1 MKPDDIMNKII
12 EDSYI
17 IKSALEV
24 EDIDIV
30 VETLKRRQQWIDEL
44 EKNAPL
50 YANSEIGKKFKLF
63 QQIDQACQS
72 GFETFKDKIQK
83 EQYQVKN
90 ERKQM
95 NVNKKV
101 YNQYQMNI
109 PGQMS
114 GLSIDNKK

>member
-1 MKPDDIMNKII
+1 MKPDEIMNKII

-30 VETLKRRQQWIDEL
+30 VETLSRRQLLIDEL
-44 EKNAPL
+44 DKHAPFES
-50 YANSEIGKKFKLF
+50 NSEIAQKIKLF
-63 QQIDQACQS
+63 QQIDQECQS
-72 GFETFKDKIQK
+72 RFEAFKIKIQQ
-83 EQYQVKN
+83 EQYKVKN

-109 PGQMS
+109 PGQIS

>member
-1 MKPDDIMNKII
+1 MKPIEIMNKII

-17 IKSALEV
+17 IKSALDA
-24 EDIDIV
+24 EDVDIV
-30 VETLKRRQQWIDEL
+30 VETLSRRQLWIDEL
-44 EKNAPL
+44 EKFAPFDVE
-50 YANSEIGKKFKLF
+50 SEIAKKIMIYQK
-63 QQIDQACQS
+63 IDQECQI
-72 GFETFKDKIQK
+72 GFEALKSKIQQ
-83 EQYQVKN
+83 EQYKVKN

>member
-1 MKPDDIMNKII
+1 MKPDEIMNKII

-17 IKSALEV
+17 IKSALEA

-30 VETLKRRQQWIDEL
+30 VETLSRRQQMIDEL
-44 EKNAPL
+44 EKHAPFE
-50 YANSEIGKKFKLF
+50 ADSEIGKKIKLF

-72 GFETFKDKIQK
+72 GFETFKSKIQE
-83 EQYQVKN
+83 EQYKVKN

>member
-1 MKPDDIMNKII
+1 MKSDEIMNKII

-17 IKSALEV
+17 IKSALKA

-30 VETLKRRQQWIDEL
+30 VETLNRRQQWIFEL
-44 EKNAPL
+44 EKFAPFDV
-50 YANSEIGKKFKLF
+50 NSEIAKKIKLY
-63 QQIDQACQS
+63 QEIDQACQS
-72 GFETFKDKIQK
+72 KFETFYDKIQQ
-83 EQYQVKN
+83 EQYKVRN

-95 NVNKKV
+95 NTNKAV

>member
-1 MKPDDIMNKII
+1 MKPDEIMNKII

-17 IKSALEV
+17 IKSALQA
-24 EDIDIV
+24 EDIEIV
-30 VETLKRRQQWIDEL
+30 NETLERRQQWIDEL
-44 EKNAPL
+44 EKHAPFDV
-50 YANSEIGKKFKLF
+50 NSEIGKKFKLF
-63 QQIDQACQS
+63 QEIDQACQS
-72 GFETFKDKIQK
+72 GFEAFKDKI
-83 EQYQVKN
+83 EQEHYSLKN

-101 YNQYQMNI
+101 YNQYQMNV